1 MDKAERAR
9 VMKRPSAPTTP
20 ADDELERRMLGDRLR
35 EARKYVGLSQEEAA
49 AILKLP
55 RTAVTD
61 IESGQRKVEAL
72 ELKRLAELYRQ
83 PVSYFTGEDA
93 AAAPLTADV
102 AHLARQAAS
111 LSPKDRE
118 ELGRFAEFLR
128 GRAGVG
134 REPK

>member
-1 MDKAERAR
+1 
-9 VMKRPSAPTTP
+9 MKRPSTP
-20 ADDELERRMLGDRLR
+20 DPVSEADNAERRRLGERLR
-35 EARKYVGLSQEEAA
+35 DARKYVGLSQEEAA

-72 ELKRLAELYRQ
+72 ELARLAELYRQ
-83 PVSYFTGEDA
+83 PVGFFTGEDA

-102 AHLARQAAS
+102 AHLARQAAA
-111 LSPKDRE
+111 LTPKDRE

-128 GRAGVG
+128 ARAGTPK
-134 REPK
+134 EPR

>member
-1 MDKAERAR
+1 
-9 VMKRPSAPTTP
+9 
-20 ADDELERRMLGDRLR
+20 
-35 EARKYVGLSQEEAA
+35 VGLSQEEAA
-49 AILKLP
+49 TILKLQ

-72 ELKRLAELYRQ
+72 ELKRLADLYRQ
-83 PVSYFTGEDA
+83 PVSYFTGEDV

-128 GRAGVG
+128 ARAGTP
-134 REPK
+134 RESN

>member
-1 MDKAERAR
+1 
-9 VMKRPSAPTTP
+9 MKRPSAPTPTP
-20 ADDELERRMLGDRLR
+20 ADDEAERRLLGDRLR
-35 EARKYVGLSQEEAA
+35 DARKYVGLSQEEAA

-72 ELKRLAELYRQ
+72 ELRRLAELYRQ
-83 PVSYFTGEDA
+83 PVSHFTGEDA
-93 AAAPLTADV
+93 AAAPLTAEV

-128 GRAGVG
+128 ARAGTG
-134 REPK
+134 REPR

>member
-1 MDKAERAR
+1 MIRR
-9 VMKRPSAPTTP
+9 NAPT
-20 ADDELERRMLGDRLR
+20 AENDEVERHQLGERLR
-35 EARKYVGLSQEEAA
+35 DARKYVGLSQEEAA

-72 ELKRLAELYRQ
+72 ELKRMAELYRQ
-83 PVSYFTGEDA
+83 PVSHFTGEDA
-93 AAAPLTADV
+93 AAPLSADV

-111 LSPKDRE
+111 LSAKDRE

-128 GRAGVG
+128 ARSTTERRRG
-134 REPK
+134 

>member
-1 MDKAERAR
+1 
-9 VMKRPSAPTTP
+9 MKRTSAPTP
-20 ADDELERRMLGDRLR
+20 ADDEAERRQLGERLR
-35 EARKYVGLSQEEAA
+35 DARKYVGLSQAEAA

-72 ELKRLAELYRQ
+72 ELKRMAELYRQ
-83 PVSYFTGEDA
+83 PVSHFTGEDA
-93 AAAPLTADV
+93 AGAPLSADV

-118 ELGRFAEFLR
+118 ELGRFAEFLQA
-128 GRAGVG
+128 RAGTDQG
-134 REPK
+134 GE

>member
-1 MDKAERAR
+1 MRR
-9 VMKRPSAPTTP
+9 TNAPP
-20 ADDELERRMLGDRLR
+20 AADDEAERRQLGERLR
-35 EARKYVGLSQEEAA
+35 DARKYVGLSQEVAA

-72 ELKRLAELYRQ
+72 ELKRMAELYRQ
-83 PVSYFTGEDA
+83 PISHFTGEDA
-93 AAAPLTADV
+93 AASADF

-111 LSPKDRE
+111 LSAKDRE

-128 GRAGVG
+128 ARSATQWRRG
-134 REPK
+134 